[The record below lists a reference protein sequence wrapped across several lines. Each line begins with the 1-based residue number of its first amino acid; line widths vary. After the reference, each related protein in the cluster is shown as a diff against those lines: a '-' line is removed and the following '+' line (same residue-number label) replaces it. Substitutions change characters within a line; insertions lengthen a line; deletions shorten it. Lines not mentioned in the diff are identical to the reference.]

1 MPDRLAY
8 IPESQRVLEILK
20 PETDLE
26 KKILTDS
33 RVVKNLFWGKPRN
46 GHPEGKII
54 DHLVNLN
61 RNIEILFKDKKINPT
76 ERQWLR
82 IISLTHDTFK
92 SEQVRGKIHHS
103 TIAADYLRFL
113 GQEIPSQVITITK
126 LHDTAFGNMNRG
138 QNIDQRIL
146 DLKGRNIP
154 GCRNGL
160 ILYYMFTVC
169 DGSTNGKDQKFITW
183 LTNQL
188 TNKL

>member
-1 MPDRLAY
+1 MSDRLTY
-8 IPESQRVLEILK
+8 IPESQRVLETLK

-26 KKILTDS
+26 KKILADS
-33 RVVKNLFWGKPRN
+33 RVIKNLFWGKPRN
-46 GHPEGKII
+46 GHPEGRVI
-54 DHLVNLN
+54 DHLTNLN
-61 RNIEILFKDKKINPT
+61 RNIDILFKDKKINPT

-103 TIAADYLRFL
+103 TIAADYLRSL
-113 GQEIPSQVITITK
+113 GQEIPTQVITITK
-126 LHDTAFGNMNRG
+126 LHDAAFGNMNRG
-138 QNIDQRIL
+138 QDIDQRIL

-160 ILYYMFTVC
+160 IMYYLFAVC
-169 DGSTNGKDQKFITW
+169 DGSTNGKDQIFITW

-188 TNKL
+188 IDKL